1 MSQIIKVVE
10 KYDPIEQDNREPV
23 VVFPQDLFAQLNLK
37 SGCCLE
43 LTQFADGKI
52 ELKPHK
58 QNNSIKQLKGLIKT
72 DIALTTAQMNDAIEQ
87 AGGGANG

>member
-1 MSQIIKVVE
+1 MSQLIKIVE
-10 KYDPIEQDNREPV
+10 NYDPIEQDNREPV
-23 VVFPQDLFAQLNLK
+23 VVFPQDLFAQLNLTP
-37 SGCCLE
+37 GCCLE

-72 DIALTTAQMNDAIEQ
+72 DITLSIMQMNDAIAQ
-87 AGGGANG
+87 AGGDTDG